1 MDDSCDLFV
10 LYEQYPNGGKI
21 WLMLGLEETTG
32 SDYDDILDMLDKYY
46 AENPSLDPIAIIN
59 EEIKNMNDPQ
69 TEEKINEEE
78 NEIISYMS
86 SLDLFKTVTGDSN
99 IDGNVDMSDVVLIMQ
114 SLSNP
119 NKYKLT
125 PQGRKNADHDDNG
138 VTNAD
143 ALAVQMGLLG
153 L

>member
-1 MDDSCDLFV
+1 
-10 LYEQYPNGGKI
+10 
-21 WLMLGLEETTG
+21 
-32 SDYDDILDMLDKYY
+32 MLDKYY